1 MGFGGV
7 QVQMAQV
14 IYAGWV
20 ERNCVFN
27 VAKGGS
33 ILKAFMSSTL
43 HF

>member
-7 QVQMAQV
+7 QVQLDQV
-14 IYAGWV
+14 VYTGWA

-33 ILKAFMSSTL
+33 ILKAFKSSNL